1 MEFCNFII
9 LHFSLKVSFIELR
22 KQKILVCFYFE
33 EYYFFSFFDK
43 NGLNLDED
51 TFKLFRI
58 KYVMVKMFSVRIMQD
73 VYEVIIGTLLSQRTI
88 GIALPGT
95 FATI

>member
-1 MEFCNFII
+1 MNFENKKSLFVFI
-9 LHFSLKVSFIELR
+9 LNNIK
-22 KQKILVCFYFE
+22 
-33 EYYFFSFFDK
+33 FFPFFDK

-51 TFKLFRI
+51 IIKLFRI
-58 KYVMVKMFSVRIMQD
+58 KHVVVNMFSVRLMQD
-73 VYEVIIGTLLSQRTI
+73 AYEVIIGTLLSQRTI